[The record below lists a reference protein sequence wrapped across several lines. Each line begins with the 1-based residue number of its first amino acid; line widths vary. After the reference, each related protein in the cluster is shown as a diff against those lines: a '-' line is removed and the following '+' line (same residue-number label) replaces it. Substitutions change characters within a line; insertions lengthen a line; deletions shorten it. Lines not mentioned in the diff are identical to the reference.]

1 MKKLGT
7 YMKRYGFL
15 YLLGFAGMVISIA
28 LDMMAPQITR
38 SIIDDVIVAG
48 RVELL
53 MRLLFGLLGIGIG
66 RAIFQY
72 VKEFTYDS
80 LGGSVGSPMRRERV
94 RLIQTMA
101 RDFVD

>member
-1 MKKLGT
+1 
-7 YMKRYGFL
+7 MKRYGFL

-53 MRLLFGLLGIGIG
+53 MRLFVRAARHRHRACHFSVCQGIYI
-66 RAIFQY
+66 RLHRRFQSATICAAICSGTSRPCRWTF
-72 VKEFTYDS
+72 
-80 LGGSVGSPMRRERV
+80 
-94 RLIQTMA
+94 
-101 RDFVD
+101 